1 MLRANVQLL
10 KSFAIGLRWV
20 CAYVTNGTSPSHKLK
35 MVNWSYRRA
44 ATVRLL
50 RYALVQTTLY
60 NQIIITSL
68 PYCVVGPNSTR
79 WY

>member
-1 MLRANVQLL
+1 MIFFDKRSSPPVMMTNVQLL

-44 ATVRLL
+44 ATRGIILL
-50 RYALVQTTLY
+50 LW
-60 NQIIITSL
+60 N
-68 PYCVVGPNSTR
+68 
-79 WY
+79 